1 MWWVGSLLKQWFPNT
16 CTDFASVPDTVR
28 DIFQHFACQTLCP
41 AFHLKLKAALRGKPS
56 YHLHVTNKEGGDDK
70 VK

>member
-1 MWWVGSLLKQWFPNT
+1 M
-16 CTDFASVPDTVR
+16 DTVH
-28 DIFQHFACQTLCP
+28 DIFQHFACQTSCP
-41 AFHLKLKAALRGKPS
+41 AFHLKLKAALKDKPN